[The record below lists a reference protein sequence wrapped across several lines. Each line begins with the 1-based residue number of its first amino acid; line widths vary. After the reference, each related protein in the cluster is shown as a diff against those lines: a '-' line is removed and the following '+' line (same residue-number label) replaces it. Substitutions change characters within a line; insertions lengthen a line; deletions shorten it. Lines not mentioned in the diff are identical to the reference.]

1 MCLDFRKDLT
11 NRFLCYPKYNKKKKL
26 MINYR
31 KYISG
36 ITVLATGFFLAQ
48 STVSTVLYS
57 PNFESQ
63 KSGLNLPS
71 PAVTIEKAFLS
82 PKELVDVNLNTMMT
96 DPVLKNATWGFVI
109 YDPKTKKIISSYNE
123 NSPLV
128 PASTT
133 KLLTTETAL
142 HLLGE
147 NYRWMTQLEYSGEID
162 ESGVLNGNLYIVGSG
177 DPSLGTNK
185 AGAWSY
191 KEIVSDFVSGMTR
204 EGIKKVN
211 GDIIIQT
218 ALFKGN
224 ISRLPENVV
233 WLENNNYY
241 LPVGT
246 TREINPA
253 NEKLIVKKGN
263 NSASDK
269 KYFYVSPYAN
279 QMVYAEKYDGDGV
292 LTTKIPDAP
301 AFLANTFK
309 ATLVKSGVG
318 VTGKV
323 TPRTTDAA
331 PEASKMI
338 SAYKSPTL
346 SDIIYYTN
354 QRSDNGLAEAL
365 LKTVGFQKMGDQT
378 SESGRIV
385 VNEHLK
391 DVAFDVEGLNYMD
404 GSGLSRSNHV
414 TPISQVKFLTSLMN
428 QKYYKTYFDSLPIAG
443 QTGTLK
449 RMFIGEGNGQIFAK
463 TGTLNK
469 VKALTGYMKTNSGRT
484 LVFSILVNNYSGS
497 VDMVKNRIERIL
509 QPALDL

>member
-1 MCLDFRKDLT
+1 MVNFRKYT
-11 NRFLCYPKYNKKKKL
+11 
-26 MINYR
+26 
-31 KYISG
+31 SG
-36 ITVLATGFFLAQ
+36 ITVLTAGFLLAQ

-57 PNFESQ
+57 QNYDNQ
-63 KSGLNLPS
+63 KSSLNLPS
-71 PAVTIEKAFLS
+71 PAAYVEKAILS
-82 PKELVDVNLNTMMT
+82 PKELVDISVNTMMT
-96 DPVLKNATWGFVI
+96 DPVLKNASWGFVV

-123 NSPLV
+123 NTPLV

-133 KLLTTETAL
+133 KLLTTETAMSM
-142 HLLGE
+142 LGE

-162 ESGVLNGNLYIVGSG
+162 ENGVLNGNLYIVGSG

-191 KEIVSDFVSGMTR
+191 KDIVSDFAGGISR

-253 NEKLIVKKGN
+253 NEKLIVKKSMN
-263 NSASDK
+263 AAADK
-269 KYFYVSPYAN
+269 KFFYVSPYAN
-279 QMVYAEKYDGDGV
+279 QMVYAEKYEGDGT
-292 LTTKIPDAP
+292 LTTKLPDAP
-301 AFLANTFK
+301 AFLANSFK
-309 ATLVKSGVG
+309 ASLVKSGVA

-323 TPRTTDAA
+323 TPRITESS
-331 PEASKMI
+331 PEVRKMI
-338 SAYKSPTL
+338 AAYKSPTL
-346 SDIIYYTN
+346 GDIIYYTN
-354 QRSDNGLAEAL
+354 QRSDNSLAEAL
-365 LKTVGFQKMGDQT
+365 LKTVGYFKMGDQT
-378 SESGRIV
+378 SESGRLV
-385 VNEHLK
+385 VNSHLK
-391 DVAFDVEGLNYMD
+391 DIEFDLEGLNYMD

-428 QKYYKTYFDSLPIAG
+428 EKYYKTYFNSLPIGG
-443 QTGTLK
+443 QSGTLK
-449 RMFIGEGNGQIFAK
+449 SMFLTEGNGQVFAK

-469 VKALTGYMKTNSGRT
+469 VKTLAGYLKTNSGRT
-484 LVFSILVNNYSGS
+484 LCFSLMVNNYAGS
-497 VDMVKNRIERIL
+497 VGQVKSKMEQIL
-509 QPALDL
+509 KPALDL

>member
-1 MCLDFRKDLT
+1 M
-11 NRFLCYPKYNKKKKL
+11 
-26 MINYR
+26 
-31 KYISG
+31 
-36 ITVLATGFFLAQ
+36 TVLAAGFFLAQ

-63 KSGLNLPS
+63 KSSLSLPS
-71 PAVTIEKAFLS
+71 PAAAIEKAFLS
-82 PKELVDVNLNTMMT
+82 PKELVDVNLNTMMA

-109 YDPKTKKIISSYNE
+109 YDPKTKKVISSYNE
-123 NSPLV
+123 NTPLV

-142 HLLGE
+142 SLLGE

-162 ESGVLNGNLYIVGSG
+162 ENGVLNGNLYIVGSG

-191 KEIVSDFVSGMTR
+191 KEIVSDFVSGMSR

-218 ALFKGN
+218 ALFKSN

-263 NSASDK
+263 NAASNK

-279 QMVYAEKYDGDGV
+279 QMVFAEKYEGEGF

-301 AFLANTFK
+301 AFLANTFR
-309 ATLVKSGVG
+309 ASLVKGGIAVI
-318 VTGKV
+318 GKV
-323 TPRTTDAA
+323 TPKTTDAT
-331 PEASKMI
+331 PEVRKMI

-346 SDIIYYTN
+346 SDIVYYTN

-365 LKTVGFQKMGDQT
+365 LKTVGFQKLGDQT
-378 SESGRIV
+378 SESGRSV
-385 VNEHLK
+385 VNNHLK
-391 DVAFDVEGLNYMD
+391 DVACEVEGLNYMD
-404 GSGLSRSNHV
+404 GSGLSRSNKV
-414 TPISQVKFLTSLMN
+414 TPISQVKYLTSLMN

-469 VKALTGYMKTNSGRT
+469 VKALTGYMKTNTGKT

-497 VDMVKNRIERIL
+497 VDMVKNRIEKIL

>member
-1 MCLDFRKDLT
+1 MVNF
-11 NRFLCYPKYNKKKKL
+11 
-26 MINYR
+26 R

-36 ITVLATGFFLAQ
+36 VTVLAAGFLFAQ

-57 PNFESQ
+57 QNYDN
-63 KSGLNLPS
+63 KANLNLPS
-71 PAVTIEKAFLS
+71 PAAYVEKAILS
-82 PKELVDVNLNTMMT
+82 PKELVDISVNTMMT
-96 DPVLKNATWGFVI
+96 DPVLKNATWGFVV

-123 NSPLV
+123 NTPLV

-133 KLLTTETAL
+133 KLLTTETAMSM
-142 HLLGE
+142 LGE

-162 ESGVLNGNLYIVGSG
+162 ENGTLNGNLYIVGSG

-191 KEIVSDFVSGMTR
+191 KDIVSDFAGGMTR

-224 ISRLPENVV
+224 ISALPENVV

-246 TREINPA
+246 TKEINPA
-253 NEKLIVKKGN
+253 NERLIVKKSMN
-263 NSASDK
+263 PAADK
-269 KYFYVSPYAN
+269 KFFYVSPYVN
-279 QMVYAEKYDGDGV
+279 KMVYAEKYDGNGT
-292 LTTKIPDAP
+292 LTTKLPDAP
-301 AFLANTFK
+301 AFLANSFR
-309 ATLVKSGVG
+309 ASLIKSGVA

-323 TPRTTDAA
+323 IPKMTDAS
-331 PEASKMI
+331 PELRKMI

-346 SDIIYYTN
+346 GDIIYYTN
-354 QRSDNGLAEAL
+354 QRSDNSLAEAL

-385 VNEHLK
+385 VNNHLK
-391 DVAFDVEGLNYMD
+391 DIEFDLEGLNYMD

-414 TPISQVKFLTSLMN
+414 TPISQVKFLTSLMDE
-428 QKYYKTYFDSLPIAG
+428 KFYKTYFNSLPIGG
-443 QTGTLK
+443 QSGTLK
-449 RMFIGEGNGQIFAK
+449 GMFVGEGNGQVFAK

-469 VKALTGYMKTNSGRT
+469 VKTLAGYLKTNSGRT
-484 LVFSILVNNYSGS
+484 LVFSLMVNNYAGS
-497 VDMVKNRIERIL
+497 VGQVKSKMETIL
-509 QPALDL
+509 KPALDL

>member
-1 MCLDFRKDLT
+1 MVNF
-11 NRFLCYPKYNKKKKL
+11 
-26 MINYR
+26 R

-36 ITVLATGFFLAQ
+36 VTVLAAGFLFAQ

-57 PNFESQ
+57 QNYDN
-63 KSGLNLPS
+63 KANLNLPS
-71 PAVTIEKAFLS
+71 PAAYVEKAILS
-82 PKELVDVNLNTMMT
+82 PKELVDISVNTMMT
-96 DPVLKNATWGFVI
+96 DPVLKNATWGFVV

-123 NSPLV
+123 NTPLV

-133 KLLTTETAL
+133 KLLTTETAMSM
-142 HLLGE
+142 LGE

-162 ESGVLNGNLYIVGSG
+162 ENGTLNGNLYIVGSG

-191 KEIVSDFVSGMTR
+191 KDIVSDFAGGMTR

-224 ISRLPENVV
+224 ISALPENVV

-253 NEKLIVKKGN
+253 NEKLIVKKSMN
-263 NSASDK
+263 PAADK
-269 KYFYVSPYAN
+269 KFFYVSPYVN
-279 QMVYAEKYDGDGV
+279 KMVYAEKYDGNGT
-292 LTTKIPDAP
+292 LTTKLPDAP
-301 AFLANTFK
+301 AFLANSFR
-309 ATLVKSGVG
+309 ASLVKSGVA

-323 TPRTTDAA
+323 IPKMTDAS
-331 PEASKMI
+331 PEIRKMI

-346 SDIIYYTN
+346 GDIIYYTN
-354 QRSDNGLAEAL
+354 QRSDNSLAEAL

-385 VNEHLK
+385 VNDHLK
-391 DVAFDVEGLNYMD
+391 DIEFDLEGLNYMD

-414 TPISQVKFLTSLMN
+414 TPISQVKFLTSLMDE
-428 QKYYKTYFDSLPIAG
+428 KFYKTYFNSLPIGG
-443 QTGTLK
+443 QSGTLK
-449 RMFIGEGNGQIFAK
+449 GMFVGEGNGQVFAK

-469 VKALTGYMKTNSGRT
+469 VKTLAGYLKTNSGRT
-484 LVFSILVNNYSGS
+484 LVFSLMVNNYAGS
-497 VDMVKNRIERIL
+497 VGQVKSKMETIL
-509 QPALDL
+509 KPALDL

>member
-1 MCLDFRKDLT
+1 MVNF
-11 NRFLCYPKYNKKKKL
+11 
-26 MINYR
+26 R
-31 KYISG
+31 KYISS
-36 ITVLATGFFLAQ
+36 IAVLASGFFLAQ

-57 PNFESQ
+57 QDFD
-63 KSGLNLPS
+63 KKIGLNLPS
-71 PAVTIEKAFLS
+71 PVAAVEKAVLS
-82 PKELVDVNLNTMMT
+82 AKEIVDINVNTMMT
-96 DPVLKNATWGFVI
+96 DPVLKNASWGFVV
-109 YDPKTKKIISSYNE
+109 YDPKTNKIISSYNE
-123 NSPLV
+123 NAPLV

-142 HLLGE
+142 NLLGE

-162 ESGVLNGNLYIVGSG
+162 ENGVLNGNLYIVGSG

-191 KEIVSDFVSGMTR
+191 RNIVSDFVSGISR

-233 WLENNNYY
+233 WLENNNYF

-263 NSASDK
+263 NLLSANK
-269 KYFYVSPYAN
+269 KYFYVSPYAD
-279 QMVYAEKYDGDGV
+279 QMVYAEKYDGEGV
-292 LTTKIPDAP
+292 LTTKLPDAP
-301 AFLANTFK
+301 AYLANTFR

-323 TPRTTDAA
+323 IPKMTDAT
-331 PEASKMI
+331 PENRKMV
-338 SAYKSPTL
+338 SVYKSPTL
-346 SDIIYYTN
+346 ADIVYYTN
-354 QRSDNGLAEAL
+354 QKSDNSLAEAL
-365 LKTVGFQKMGDQT
+365 LKTVGFQKIGDQT

-385 VNEHLK
+385 VNNHLK
-391 DVAFDVEGLNYMD
+391 DISFDIEGLNYMD
-404 GSGLSRSNHV
+404 GSGLSRSNKV
-414 TPISQVKFLTSLMN
+414 TPISQVKYLTSLMN
-428 QKYYKTYFDSLPIAG
+428 QKYYKTYFNSLPIAG
-443 QTGTLK
+443 QSGTLK
-449 RMFIGEGNGQIFAK
+449 SMFAGEGNGQIFAK
-463 TGTLNK
+463 TGTLNR
-469 VKALTGYMKTNSGRT
+469 VKTLAGYIKTNSGKT
-484 LVFSILVNNYSGS
+484 LVFSLLVNNYAGS
-497 VDMVKNRIERIL
+497 VSQVKSKMEKIL

>member
-1 MCLDFRKDLT
+1 MVNF
-11 NRFLCYPKYNKKKKL
+11 
-26 MINYR
+26 R

-36 ITVLATGFFLAQ
+36 VTVLAAGFLFAQ

-57 PNFESQ
+57 QNYDN
-63 KSGLNLPS
+63 KANLNLPS
-71 PAVTIEKAFLS
+71 PAAYVEKAILL
-82 PKELVDVNLNTMMT
+82 PKELVDISVNTMMT
-96 DPVLKNATWGFVI
+96 DPVLKNATWGFVV

-123 NSPLV
+123 NTPLV

-133 KLLTTETAL
+133 KLLTTETAMSM
-142 HLLGE
+142 LGE

-162 ESGVLNGNLYIVGSG
+162 ENGTLNGNLYIVGSG

-191 KEIVSDFVSGMTR
+191 KDIVSDFAGGMTR

-224 ISRLPENVV
+224 ISALPENVV

-246 TREINPA
+246 TKEINPA
-253 NEKLIVKKGN
+253 NERLIVKKSMN
-263 NSASDK
+263 PAADK
-269 KYFYVSPYAN
+269 KFFYVSPYVN
-279 QMVYAEKYDGDGV
+279 KMVYAEKYDGNGT
-292 LTTKIPDAP
+292 LTTKLPDAP
-301 AFLANTFK
+301 AFLANSFR
-309 ATLVKSGVG
+309 ASLVKSGVA

-323 TPRTTDAA
+323 TPKMTDAS
-331 PEASKMI
+331 PELRKMI

-346 SDIIYYTN
+346 GDIIYYTN
-354 QRSDNGLAEAL
+354 QRSDNSLAEAL

-385 VNEHLK
+385 VNNHLK
-391 DVAFDVEGLNYMD
+391 DIEFDLEGLNYMD

-414 TPISQVKFLTSLMN
+414 TPISQVKFLTSLMDE
-428 QKYYKTYFDSLPIAG
+428 KFYKTYFNSLPIGG
-443 QTGTLK
+443 QSGTLK
-449 RMFIGEGNGQIFAK
+449 GMFVGEGNGQVFAK

-469 VKALTGYMKTNSGRT
+469 VKTLAGYLKTNSGRT
-484 LVFSILVNNYSGS
+484 LVFSLMVNNYAGS
-497 VDMVKNRIERIL
+497 VGQVKSKMETIL
-509 QPALDL
+509 KPALDL

>member
-1 MCLDFRKDLT
+1 MVNF
-11 NRFLCYPKYNKKKKL
+11 
-26 MINYR
+26 R
-31 KYISG
+31 KYISS
-36 ITVLATGFFLAQ
+36 IAVLASGFFLAQ

-57 PNFESQ
+57 QDFD
-63 KSGLNLPS
+63 KKTGLNLPS
-71 PAVTIEKAFLS
+71 PVAAVEKAVLS
-82 PKELVDVNLNTMMT
+82 AKEIVDINVNTMMT
-96 DPVLKNATWGFVI
+96 DPVLKNASWGFVV
-109 YDPKTKKIISSYNE
+109 YDPKTNKIISSYNE
-123 NSPLV
+123 NAPLV

-142 HLLGE
+142 NLLGE
-147 NYRWMTQLEYSGEID
+147 NYRWMTQLEYSGEVD
-162 ESGVLNGNLYIVGSG
+162 ENGVLNGNLYIVGSG

-191 KEIVSDFVSGMTR
+191 RDIVSDFVSGISR

-224 ISRLPENVV
+224 ISKLPENVV
-233 WLENNNYY
+233 WLENNNYF

-263 NSASDK
+263 NLLSADK
-269 KYFYVSPYAN
+269 KYFYVSPYAD

-292 LTTKIPDAP
+292 LTTKLPAAP
-301 AFLANTFK
+301 AYLANTFR

-323 TPRTTDAA
+323 IPKMTDAT
-331 PEASKMI
+331 PENRKMV
-338 SAYKSPTL
+338 SVYKSPTL
-346 SDIIYYTN
+346 ADIVYYTN
-354 QRSDNGLAEAL
+354 QKSDNSLAEAL

-385 VNEHLK
+385 VNNHLK
-391 DVAFDVEGLNYMD
+391 DISFDIEGLNYMD
-404 GSGLSRSNHV
+404 GSGLSRSNKV
-414 TPISQVKFLTSLMN
+414 TPISQVKYLTSLMN
-428 QKYYKTYFDSLPIAG
+428 QKYYKTYFNSLPIAG
-443 QTGTLK
+443 QSGTLK
-449 RMFIGEGNGQIFAK
+449 SMFAGEGNGQIFAK

-469 VKALTGYMKTNSGRT
+469 VKTLAGYIKTNSGKT
-484 LVFSILVNNYSGS
+484 LVFSLLVNNYAGS
-497 VDMVKNRIERIL
+497 VSQVKSKMEKIL